1 MGDLKILMKTRNS
14 EHCVRYLH
22 SARCFVLS
30 RRVARVGLIG
40 RWSCLY

>member
-1 MGDLKILMKTRNS
+1 MGDLKILIKTRYS

-22 SARCFVLS
+22 SAHYLALS

-40 RWSCLY
+40 RWSYLY